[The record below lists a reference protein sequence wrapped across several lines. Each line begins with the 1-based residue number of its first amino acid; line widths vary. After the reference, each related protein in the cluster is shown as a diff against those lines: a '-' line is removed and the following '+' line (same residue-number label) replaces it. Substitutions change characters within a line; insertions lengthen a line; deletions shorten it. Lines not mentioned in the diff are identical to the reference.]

1 MFGSHNQKSVP
12 RADGSH
18 ISEEVRITGLVSAS
32 KPLILYGQIDGN
44 IDAVSVHI
52 KSTATVNGD
61 INALEVTVDGSVTG
75 IVTAERVHLSASGIL
90 SGEVRSKGIEIDEGA
105 TIEAKFTKEQELNG

>member
-1 MFGSHNQKSVP
+1 MFGIHNPKIIPQV
-12 RADGSH
+12 DGSC
-18 ISEEVRITGLVSAS
+18 ISEEMRITGLISAS
-32 KPLILYGQIDGN
+32 KPVIVFGQIDGD

-61 INALEVTVDGSVTG
+61 INAQKVIVDGTVCG
-75 IVTAERVHLSASGIL
+75 IVTADKVHLSASAIL
-90 SGEVRSKGIEIDEGA
+90 NGEVRSKGIEIDEGA